1 MISPDAARK
10 AAIRGLM
17 FHGLTE
23 GMSERIASQMVT
35 FQPDEWAR
43 ILNRVERGEVK
54 HLYVIVT
61 HFDRHAFGTFLYA
74 PADDN
79 NIATLTTWLGTGMG
93 SGCLVD
99 DTRPVD
105 EVEADQKPGA
115 YEVSLFDIAKEV
127 NRAVLGVR

>member
-23 GMSERIASQMVT
+23 SMSERIASQMVT

-43 ILNRVERGEVK
+43 ILNRVERGEIK

-61 HFDRHAFGTFLYA
+61 HFDRHNFGTFLYA
-74 PADDN
+74 PADVN
-79 NIATLTTWLGTGMG
+79 NIATLTTWLGTDMG
-93 SGCLVD
+93 SGCMY

-115 YEVSLFDIAKEV
+115 YEVSLFDVAKEV